1 MFPKQAGSG
10 KFFIPKG
17 ILNMEKKTDL
27 RIRRTYKYLTDA
39 LFELLKEKNFDDI
52 TVGELCEKAMIR
64 RATFYK
70 HFAGKYEFLTFI
82 IKDKQSE
89 FEESYRPEIQSAD
102 PRNFYINTFDK
113 TLAFFEENMEMFK
126 TILRSSSSGVL
137 LQMLSDE
144 VERGI
149 LKHLKQ
155 DEKAGAA
162 LSAQPEILSVML
174 TGAFIYVIRW
184 WVLSEQP
191 KGRKELLDTFA
202 AVAMN
207 SF

>member
-1 MFPKQAGSG
+1 MFPKPAGSG

-207 SF
+207 SL

>member
-1 MFPKQAGSG
+1 MFPKPAKSG
-10 KFFIPKG
+10 EFFIPKG

-82 IKDKQSE
+82 IKDKQCE
-89 FEESYRPEIQSAD
+89 FEESYRPEIQSTD

-113 TLAFFEENMEMFK
+113 TLAFFEENMEMFR

>member
-1 MFPKQAGSG
+1 MFPKPAKSG
-10 KFFIPKG
+10 EFFISKG

-89 FEESYRPEIQSAD
+89 FEESYRPEIQSTD

-113 TLAFFEENMEMFK
+113 TLAFFEENMEMFR

-202 AVAMN
+202 AVAIN

>member
-1 MFPKQAGSG
+1 
-10 KFFIPKG
+10 
-17 ILNMEKKTDL
+17 MEKKTDL

-184 WVLSEQP
+184 WVLSEEP

>member
-1 MFPKQAGSG
+1 MFPKPAKSG
-10 KFFIPKG
+10 EFFISKG

-27 RIRRTYKYLTDA
+27 RIRRTYKYLMDA

-89 FEESYRPEIQSAD
+89 FEESYRPEIQSTD

-113 TLAFFEENMEMFK
+113 TLAFFEENMEMFR

>member
-1 MFPKQAGSG
+1 MFPKPAESG
-10 KFFIPKG
+10 EFFIPKG

-82 IKDKQSE
+82 IKDKQNE
-89 FEESYRPEIQSAD
+89 FEESYQPEIQNTD

-155 DEKAGAA
+155 DEKAGAS